1 MGSAPGR
8 GVLGRRGRIVHVP
21 PRPAAFRPSLS
32 VAHTRA
38 ERAARPG
45 PELQQLRWRRQG
57 RGGGGAGRGGA
68 ARGRARGEAAPAPAS
83 ELQARRAPER
93 SVSTSMAGLRRPQ
106 PGCYCRTAAAVNLL
120 LGVFQVLLPC
130 CRPGGA
136 QGQGQPCAA
145 VLALP
150 LHPAPPSLSF
160 RELLK
165 SIRGRGEEGERGR
178 RRKESG
184 CNSRLVTFSD
194 RSVPS
199 SAPRPQTNRK
209 LGSRGAWGQRRGP
222 LAARAP
228 EPLCAGPG
236 RPGRSP
242 RFVWRALGPR
252 RGPASCSFV
261 PRAWPPGTHPA
272 DARPR
277 CCGMRSAE
285 WPAGWL
291 PRLRP
296 PSTGTPDLARSPLSV
311 RGAADLHPVHCVLVP
326 GRLLRWPPL

>member
-1 MGSAPGR
+1 
-8 GVLGRRGRIVHVP
+8 
-21 PRPAAFRPSLS
+21 
-32 VAHTRA
+32 
-38 ERAARPG
+38 
-45 PELQQLRWRRQG
+45 
-57 RGGGGAGRGGA
+57 
-68 ARGRARGEAAPAPAS
+68 
-83 ELQARRAPER
+83 
-93 SVSTSMAGLRRPQ
+93 MAGLRRPQ

-145 VLALP
+145 PLAFP
-150 LHPAPPSLSF
+150 LHPAPPPPSLSC

-165 SIRGRGEEGERGR
+165 SIRGRGEERERGR

-184 CNSRLVTFSD
+184 CNSWLITFSN

-199 SAPRPQTNRK
+199 RLPRPHANRK
-209 LGSRGAWGQRRGP
+209 LGSRGAGGPCGP

-228 EPLCAGPG
+228 EPLCAAP
-236 RPGRSP
+236 RHPRRSP

-261 PRAWPPGTHPA
+261 PRAEPPGTHPA

-277 CCGMRSAE
+277 CCGMRAQSS
-285 WPAGWL
+285 PRGGL
-291 PRLRP
+291 RSVPQHQTPRPCSLSPLCHRDRRLTPRPLCSHPRL
-296 PSTGTPDLARSPLSV
+296 PSRVAWAFRRKGRL
-311 RGAADLHPVHCVLVP
+311 VLVRRVHR
-326 GRLLRWPPL
+326 GR